1 MLSLSSKK
9 AYGVIMNSISNNI
22 KVLREKA
29 GLTQE
34 DLATKTGINSV
45 QLSKYERGVNTP
57 GGKNLSKIAEALG
70 ISIDQISGSCDK
82 QENFGFQPHLKLI
95 PVFTSVPAGWPCEGY
110 VAEEP
115 LAYIPFEGNGRNM
128 GALLVDGHSM
138 SPDIKDGEYVV
149 YVEDYDF
156 KPGDRLVVTNEF
168 GKSMVKEYA
177 IKDGEPW
184 LISVNPEYSNHKVN
198 EGFKLIGRVIE
209 IYSKRK
215 VGRR

>member
-1 MLSLSSKK
+1 MQLIDDIKKKLGFVDDVELANYLKKHKTTVSKWRVSGEIPAK
-9 AYGVIMNSISNNI
+9 AEKELI
-22 KVLREKA
+22 KILHD
-29 GLTQE
+29 GCQE
-34 DLATKTGINSV
+34 T
-45 QLSKYERGVNTP
+45 
-57 GGKNLSKIAEALG
+57 
-70 ISIDQISGSCDK
+70 
-82 QENFGFQPHLKLI
+82 FGFQPKIKLI
-95 PVFTSVPAGWPCEGY
+95 PVFASVPAGWPVGCC

-156 KPGDRLVVTNEF
+156 KPGDRLVVNNEF

>member
-1 MLSLSSKK
+1 MQLIDDVKKKLGFSDDIELANYLKKHKSTVSKWRVSGEIPAK
-9 AYGVIMNSISNNI
+9 AEKELI
-22 KVLREKA
+22 KILHD
-29 GLTQE
+29 GCQE
-34 DLATKTGINSV
+34 T
-45 QLSKYERGVNTP
+45 
-57 GGKNLSKIAEALG
+57 
-70 ISIDQISGSCDK
+70 
-82 QENFGFQPHLKLI
+82 FGFQPKIKLI

-115 LAYIPFEGNGRNM
+115 LAYIPFESNGRNM

-184 LISVNPEYSNHKVN
+184 LISVNPEYGNHKVN

-209 IYSKRK
+209 VYSKRK

>member
-1 MLSLSSKK
+1 MTVDDLKK
-9 AYGVIMNSISNNI
+9 LFGVKEDQELAPIFGRKKGAVSVWRKNGVPASIQI
-22 KVLREKA
+22 KAKEIK
-29 GLTQE
+29 
-34 DLATKTGINSV
+34 
-45 QLSKYERGVNTP
+45 QLSH
-57 GGKNLSKIAEALG
+57 
-70 ISIDQISGSCDK
+70 
-82 QENFGFQPHLKLI
+82 QETFGFQPKIKLI
-95 PVFTSVPAGWPCEGY
+95 PVFASVPAGWPVECY

-128 GALLVDGHSM
+128 GGLLVDGHSM

-156 KPGDRLVVTNEF
+156 RPGDRLVVNNEF
-168 GKSMVKEYA
+168 GKSMIKEYA

-198 EGFKLIGRVIE
+198 EGFKIIGRVIE
-209 IYSKRK
+209 VYSKRK